1 MAHEFRTPLTLI
13 LNPLDE
19 IQKKIIHVSGVEED
33 LLLIRRNAKRLLTLV
48 NDLRD
53 LRKIENG
60 KGNWNYLLLILM
72 ILFRRFIT
80 LFRLLPGKEI

>member
-1 MAHEFRTPLTLI
+1 MI

-19 IQKKIIHVSGVEED
+19 IQKKIIHVSGVKED
-33 LLLIRRNAKRLLTLV
+33 LLLIRRNTKRLLTLV
-48 NDLRD
+48 NDLMD

-60 KGNWNYLLLILM
+60 NGELELSSLILM

-80 LFRLLPGKEI
+80 LFRLLLGKEI

>member
-48 NDLRD
+48 NDLMD

-60 KGNWNYLLLILM
+60 NGELELSS
-72 ILFRRFIT
+72 F
-80 LFRLLPGKEI
+80 